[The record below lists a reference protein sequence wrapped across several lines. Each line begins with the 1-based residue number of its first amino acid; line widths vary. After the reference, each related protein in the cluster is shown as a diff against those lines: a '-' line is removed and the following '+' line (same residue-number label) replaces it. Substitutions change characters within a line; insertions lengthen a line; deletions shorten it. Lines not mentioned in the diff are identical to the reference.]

1 MSISGKV
8 FRLSYCLLMA
18 FFVAVTV
25 LQASQLPE
33 GPQVPL
39 MRVTDEP
46 HNCDFPYKGAQE
58 VQLMAT
64 DEFPADVDCEV
75 DLEKNR
81 IGIRNQ
87 QAIKAHNG
95 PFNGQGVVRLTLDPK
110 TTEVCRARIEVL
122 FGETLKDWNLNIAD
136 SVSNNGYSG
145 DSGHQSHDGEA
156 QILNG
161 NFALYGDDHM
171 PADEKNG
178 KVLSSAEGLGSP
190 GATVIFEVSNNR
202 LVWQNDRG
210 LDGEVKSPY
219 IFCLAGQPDTEGPV
233 NHDIFI
239 GLNQVINGDR
249 TGCGVKRVRIKL
261 FHE

>member
-1 MSISGKV
+1 MKNTDAAFKILA
-8 FRLSYCLLMA
+8 LSSLVLL
-18 FFVAVTV
+18 FSTG
-25 LQASQLPE
+25 LNGSQMPD

-39 MRVTDEP
+39 MREMEQP
-46 HNCDFPYKGAQE
+46 RNCDFPHMQSPE
-58 VQLMAT
+58 VQFMAA

-81 IGIRNQ
+81 IGIRKQ
-87 QAIKAHNG
+87 QAIKAYNG
-95 PFNGQGVVRLTLDPK
+95 PFNGQGIVRLTLDPK

-122 FGETLKDWNLNIAD
+122 FGETVKDWNLSIAD

-178 KVLSSAEGLGSP
+178 KVLASAEGLGSP
-190 GATVIFEVSNNR
+190 GATVIFEISNNR

-219 IFCLAGQPDTEGPV
+219 VFCLAGQPDTEGPV

-239 GLNQVINGDR
+239 GINQVINGDS
-249 TGCGVKRVRIKL
+249 TGSGVKRVRIRL
-261 FHE
+261 LHE

>member
-1 MSISGKV
+1 MKNTDAA
-8 FRLSYCLLMA
+8 FKYLALSLFVL
-18 FFVAVTV
+18 FFSTG
-25 LQASQLPE
+25 LNGSQMPE
-33 GPQVPL
+33 GLQVPL
-39 MRVTDEP
+39 MREMEQP
-46 HNCDFPYKGAQE
+46 RNCDFPHMQSPE
-58 VQLMAT
+58 VQFMAA

-81 IGIRNQ
+81 IGIRKQ
-87 QAIKAHNG
+87 QAIKAYNG
-95 PFNGQGVVRLTLDPK
+95 PFNGQGIVRLTLDPK

-122 FGETLKDWNLNIAD
+122 FGETVKDWNLNIAD

-178 KVLSSAEGLGSP
+178 KVLASAEGLGSP
-190 GATVIFEVSNNR
+190 GATVIFEISNNR

-219 IFCLAGQPDTEGPV
+219 VFCLAGQPDTEGPV

-239 GLNQVINGDR
+239 GINQVINDDR
-249 TGCGVKRVRIKL
+249 TGRGVKRVRIRL
-261 FHE
+261 LHE

>member
-8 FRLSYCLLMA
+8 FRLSYCLLAA
-18 FFVAVTV
+18 FLVAATG
-25 LQASQLPE
+25 LNGSQVPE
-33 GPQVPL
+33 GPQVPM
-39 MRVTDEP
+39 MRDIEQP
-46 HNCDFPYKGAQE
+46 RNRDFPHMQSPE
-58 VQLMAT
+58 VQFMAA
-64 DEFPADVDCEV
+64 DEYPADIDCEV

-87 QAIKAHNG
+87 QAIKAYHG
-95 PFNGQGVVRLTLDPK
+95 PFNGRGLVRLTLDPK

-122 FGETLKDWNLNIAD
+122 FGETIKDWNLNIAD

-161 NFALYGDDHM
+161 NFALFGDDHM

-178 KVLSSAEGLGSP
+178 KVLASAEGLGSP

-202 LVWQNDRG
+202 LIWQNDKG

-219 IFCLAGQPDTEGPV
+219 IFCLAGQADTEGPV

-239 GLNQVINGDR
+239 GINQVINGDR
-249 TGCGVKRVRIKL
+249 TGIGVKRVRIKL

>member
-8 FRLSYCLLMA
+8 FRLSYCLLVA
-18 FFVAVTV
+18 FLVAVTV
-25 LQASQLPE
+25 LQASQVPE
-33 GPQVPL
+33 GPQVPI

-58 VQLMAT
+58 VQLMAA

-75 DLEKNR
+75 DLERNR

-87 QAIKAHNG
+87 QAVKAFCG
-95 PFNGQGVVRLTLDPK
+95 PFNGRGVLQLTLNPK

-122 FGETLKDWNLNIAD
+122 CGDALKDWNLNIAD

-145 DSGHQSHDGEA
+145 DSGHQSHDSEA

-161 NFALYGDDHM
+161 NFALFGDDHM
-171 PADEKNG
+171 PSDEKNG
-178 KVLSSAEGLGSP
+178 KVLAAAEGLGSP

-202 LVWQNDRG
+202 FIWQNDKG

-249 TGCGVKRVRIKL
+249 TGSGIKRVRIKL

>member
-1 MSISGKV
+1 MSISGKA
-8 FRLSYCLLMA
+8 FRMSYFLLVA
-18 FFVAVTV
+18 FIFAAAG
-25 LQASQLPE
+25 LQASQMPE
-33 GPQVPL
+33 GQQIPM
-39 MRVTDEP
+39 MRDIEQP
-46 HNCDFPYKGAQE
+46 RNCDFPHMQSPE
-58 VQLMAT
+58 VQFMAA
-64 DEFPADVDCEV
+64 DEFPADVDCEI

-81 IGIRNQ
+81 IGIRKQ
-87 QAIKAHNG
+87 QAIKAYLG
-95 PFNGQGVVRLTLDPK
+95 PFNGKGVVQLTLDPK
-110 TTEVCRARIEVL
+110 NTEVCRARIEVL
-122 FGETLKDWNLNIAD
+122 FGETVKDWSLNIAD

-178 KVLSSAEGLGSP
+178 KVLASAEGLGSP
-190 GATVIFEVSNNR
+190 GATVIFEISNNR

-219 IFCLAGQPDTEGPV
+219 VFCLAGQPDTEGPV

-239 GLNQVINGDR
+239 GINQVINGDR
-249 TGCGVKRVRIKL
+249 TGSGVKRVRIRM

>member
-1 MSISGKV
+1 MKNTDTAFKILA
-8 FRLSYCLLMA
+8 LSSLVL
-18 FFVAVTV
+18 FFSTG
-25 LQASQLPE
+25 LNGSQMPE

>member
-18 FFVAVTV
+18 FLVAVTV
-25 LQASQLPE
+25 LQASQVPE
-33 GPQVPL
+33 GSQVPL
-39 MRVTDEP
+39 MQMTDEP
-46 HNCDFPYKGAQE
+46 HNCDFPCKGAQE
-58 VQLMAT
+58 IQLMAT

>member
-1 MSISGKV
+1 MKNTDAA
-8 FRLSYCLLMA
+8 FKYLALSLFVL
-18 FFVAVTV
+18 FFSTG
-25 LQASQLPE
+25 LNGSQMPE

-39 MRVTDEP
+39 MREMEQP
-46 HNCDFPYKGAQE
+46 RNCDFPHMQSPE
-58 VQLMAT
+58 VQFMAA

-81 IGIRNQ
+81 IGIRKQ
-87 QAIKAHNG
+87 QAIKAYNG
-95 PFNGQGVVRLTLDPK
+95 PFNGQGIVRLTLDPK

-122 FGETLKDWNLNIAD
+122 FGETVKDWNLNIAD

-178 KVLSSAEGLGSP
+178 KVLASAEGLGSP
-190 GATVIFEVSNNR
+190 GATVVFEVSNNR

-219 IFCLAGQPDTEGPV
+219 IFCLAGQPDTEGQV

-239 GLNQVINGDR
+239 GINQVINGNR
-249 TGCGVKRVRIKL
+249 TGSGVRRVRIRL
-261 FHE
+261 LHE